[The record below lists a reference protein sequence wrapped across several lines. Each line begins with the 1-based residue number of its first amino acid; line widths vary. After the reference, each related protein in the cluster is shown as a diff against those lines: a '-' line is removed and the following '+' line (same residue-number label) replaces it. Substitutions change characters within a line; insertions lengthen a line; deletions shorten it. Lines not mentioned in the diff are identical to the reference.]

1 MFSLLN
7 HFAPRFGGLSLLCGL
22 FVGLLLLSSSS
33 LVPAFA
39 APKAPKHTAKLPR
52 TGTVVAWGDNSS
64 GQVTVPAGLTSVIA
78 VAAGNNFSM
87 ALKSDGTVVEWGAHG
102 YESEIAVPAGLSGVV
117 AIAAGSHHSLAVVS
131 SPGR

>member
-22 FVGLLLLSSSS
+22 FVGLLLLSVSS

-39 APKAPKHTAKLPR
+39 APKAPKQTAKLPR

-64 GQVTVPAGLTSVIA
+64 GQATVPGGLTGVVAI
-78 VAAGNNFSM
+78 AAGGSHSL
-87 ALKSDGTVVEWGAHG
+87 ALKSDGTVVAWGSNGHG
-102 YESEIAVPAGLSGVV
+102 QTTVPAGLSHVI
-117 AIAAGSHHSLAVVS
+117 AIAAGDEFSLAVVS